1 MKFNNKNVGDFGE
14 KFALQYLGN
23 KGYKFVEKN
32 YKNKIGE
39 IDLIMKD
46 GEYLVFVEVKTRATN
61 QFGFPR
67 EAVNYHKQNK
77 IRKVATL
84 YMMQHGCYPC
94 ACRFD
99 VVEVLENEVTH
110 LINAF

>member
-14 KFALQYLGN
+14 KMACEFLKK
-23 KGYKFVEKN
+23 KGYKLIAKN

-46 GEYLVFVEVKTRATN
+46 GDYLVFVEVKTRATN
-61 QFGFPR
+61 QFGLPR
-67 EAVNYHKQNK
+67 EAVDYNKLNK
-77 IRKVATL
+77 IKKVATA
-84 YMMQHGCYPC
+84 YMLAQGCYPC